1 MGHIFNYP
9 YCTFF
14 FCDGN
19 YGHMGHYG
27 LHISFVMETG
37 IWVTMPIL
45 GIEEFSESYHRKL
58 TLWVA
63 YLIFHSVALPSVI
76 K

>member
-1 MGHIFNYP
+1 MSHIFNYP

-14 FCDGN
+14 VMET
-19 YGHMGHYG
+19 MGIWVTG

-37 IWVTMPIL
+37 IWVTTLI
-45 GIEEFSESYHRKL
+45 GTEEFSESKNRKP

-63 YLIFHSVALPSVI
+63 YLIFHLVALPSVI